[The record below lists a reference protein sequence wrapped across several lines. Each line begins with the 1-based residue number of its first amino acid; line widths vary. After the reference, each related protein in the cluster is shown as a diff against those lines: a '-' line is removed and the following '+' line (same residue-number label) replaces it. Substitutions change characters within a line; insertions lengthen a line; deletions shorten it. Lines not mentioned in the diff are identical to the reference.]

1 MLKNGIMK
9 TFALLAV
16 VGVAACT
23 QDTVEI
29 PAEEPAAESPAV
41 APEAQPVETF
51 EADTAIVDTAIVE
64 GEAETGTTY

>member
-1 MLKNGIMK
+1 MLKNGIGK
-9 TFALLAV
+9 TLALLAV
-16 VGVAACT
+16 VGVAACN
-23 QDTVEI
+23 QDTAEF

-64 GEAETGTTY
+64 GEAEAETTY